1 MNAVI
6 EIGTNSLKLL
16 IYKDQPNF
24 QVVYDKTSISR
35 LGEDYHKTGKIS
47 YPALDRNIEEINSCL
62 KICNDYACR
71 HVSLYGTMIFRAA
84 ENSQEVLTKI
94 YQKTKLKLQILS
106 GEEEAKYSFL
116 AATSSLSLAD
126 KRLLVVDTGGGS
138 TEFISGSMSQ
148 INYQTSLELGA
159 VILTDLFSL
168 DKRVN
173 LETLTRAKNYIN
185 KQLASLPNFP
195 HPELIVGIGGTVT
208 SISAIVQKLQV
219 YSAQKVQA
227 STITSRQVTELIAQ
241 LACKNFQERQSIIGL
256 SAKRADII
264 LGGVLI
270 INSIL
275 DKFQKN
281 DILVCDNGLRYG
293 LALKEGRKK

>member
-1 MNAVI
+1 
-6 EIGTNSLKLL
+6 
-16 IYKDQPNF
+16 
-24 QVVYDKTSISR
+24 
-35 LGEDYHKTGKIS
+35 
-47 YPALDRNIEEINSCL
+47 
-62 KICNDYACR
+62 
-71 HVSLYGTMIFRAA
+71 
-84 ENSQEVLTKI
+84 
-94 YQKTKLKLQILS
+94 LQILS

-208 SISAIVQKLQV
+208 TISAIVQKLQV

-227 STITSRQVTELIAQ
+227 STIASRQVTELIAQ

-256 SAKRADII
+256 SVKRADII

-275 DKFQKN
+275 DKFEKN